1 MNRFVYI
8 LFFLLFSLPLSA
20 QTDYLDPVRSL
31 SNYKGELGEYY
42 RNVIWLL
49 NTGFQ
54 EKPYARYVVLPSFSP
69 EYALSVEKR
78 NGRCVLVSNTLSRTY
93 WQADKKDVKLDTQSV
108 VISRALYHSLGSLF
122 RLATSQV
129 QDLDG
134 SGDGFD
140 GVVYYFFS
148 TDEKG
153 RLLKG
158 RKWSPANGTLMNQ
171 LVQVSQSAYLLSRGS
186 NISEDALCEE
196 AKSLLK
202 KLHQRSKQAPE
213 VYRKPVYVGAYRL
226 GAYWHTSEG
235 VKVDEPAYFP
245 HGEVDTY
252 IAGQLVYPAELK
264 AKNKSGYVLC
274 DFVIDKEGKVQ
285 RPVILKATHPLFG
298 EEALRVIKRM
308 PAWQPALIKG
318 KPVESRYSLYIP
330 FRPR

>member
-1 MNRFVYI
+1 M
-8 LFFLLFSLPLSA
+8 
-20 QTDYLDPVRSL
+20 
-31 SNYKGELGEYY
+31 
-42 RNVIWLL
+42 
-49 NTGFQ
+49 
-54 EKPYARYVVLPSFSP
+54 
-69 EYALSVEKR
+69 
-78 NGRCVLVSNTLSRTY
+78 
-93 WQADKKDVKLDTQSV
+93 
-108 VISRALYHSLGSLF
+108 
-122 RLATSQV
+122 
-129 QDLDG
+129 
-134 SGDGFD
+134 
-140 GVVYYFFS
+140 
-148 TDEKG
+148 
-153 RLLKG
+153 
-158 RKWSPANGTLMNQ
+158 
-171 LVQVSQSAYLLSRGS
+171 SQSAYLLSRGS